1 LSAEKEILIFDLD
14 GTILDTI
21 EDIHSSLMDMLRY
34 FYFSTF
40 DISITKQYVGD
51 GIKKLVERA
60 VGQDNFKDEHE
71 RYFRSIYKENLV
83 KKTKPFDSILEV
95 LERLKGRYIM
105 AVLSNKSFE
114 MTDYLIRYFK
124 LDNYFLRWYGGDSFV
139 EKKPSPLPIYEIIKI
154 TGSKKGGY
162 VIGDNYTD
170 VESGNRAGL
179 KTIFCRYGYGKLY
192 DLMPDYFVDTPEEL
206 LNILI

>member
-1 LSAEKEILIFDLD
+1 MSSEKEILIFDLD

-21 EDIHSSLMDMLRY
+21 DDIHSSLMNTLRY
-34 FYFSTF
+34 FNFPTF

-60 VGQDNFKDEHE
+60 VGEDNFKDEHE
-71 RYFRSIYKENLV
+71 RHFRAVYKENLV
-83 KKTKPFDSILEV
+83 NQTKPFTSILNV
-95 LERLKGRYIM
+95 LERLKDRYIM
-105 AVLSNKSFE
+105 AILSNKSFE
-114 MTDYLIRYFK
+114 MTDYLVKHFK
-124 LDNYFLRWYGGDSFV
+124 LDNYFVRWYGGDSFV

-154 TGSKKGGY
+154 TRSKKDGY
-162 VIGDNYTD
+162 LIGDNYTD

-192 DLMPDYFVDTPEEL
+192 GQQPDYFVDTPEEL